1 MAYEETFDTE
11 FNDFNVKI
19 KVVGVGGAG
28 NNAVNHMVESG
39 INNVEFIAVNTDKAA
54 LIKSLAS
61 YKVAIGEK
69 ITRGHGAG
77 GNPEIGA
84 KSADENADDISAA
97 IRGAD
102 MVFITAGMGG
112 GTGTGAA
119 PLVAKIARD
128 MGILTVAVVTKP
140 FEFEGKKRMIQAE
153 AGIVKLCE
161 NVDSLL
167 VIPNEKLKQISTT
180 KITFLNAFTEADNVL
195 KHGVTSIADLISDYG
210 TINLDFADV
219 TSIMKNAGL
228 AHMGVGSASG
238 KDKAEQAAKA
248 AISSPLLETSISGAR
263 GILINITASHDIGLD
278 EMDAAARM
286 ITNEAHPDANI
297 IWGATFDPK
306 MEDEMRVT
314 VIATGFTNAKSPIKK
329 VAPTPVV
336 VPVQEKTEEVTTASE
351 ENTPAAET
359 PVESDDNGVF
369 ADIMTILNR
378 NKKKN

>member
-1 MAYEETFDTE
+1 MAYEENFE
-11 FNDFNVKI
+11 SDFNVKI

-39 INNVEFIAVNTDKAA
+39 IKNVEFIAVNTDKAA

-69 ITRGHGAG
+69 ITKGHGAG

-84 KSADENADDISAA
+84 KSADENADDIAA
-97 IRGAD
+97 ALRGAD

-140 FEFEGKKRMIQAE
+140 FDFEGKKRMVQAE
-153 AGIVKLCE
+153 SGIVKLSE

-167 VIPNEKLKQISTT
+167 VIPNERLKQISTT

-210 TINLDFADV
+210 IINLDFADV
-219 TSIMKNAGL
+219 TSIMKDAGL
-228 AHMGVGSASG
+228 AHMGVGAASG
-238 KDKAEQAAKA
+238 KDKAEQAAKL

-263 GILINITASHDIGLD
+263 GILVNITASPDIGLD
-278 EMDAAARM
+278 EMDTATNL
-286 ITNEAHPDANI
+286 ITAEAHPDANI

-306 MEDEMRVT
+306 LEDVMRVT
-314 VIATGFTNAKSPIKK
+314 VIATGFTTTSSKPSSKTKQAPKF
-329 VAPTPVV
+329 VA
-336 VPVQEKTEEVTTASE
+336 EEVAADDEEEAASGG
-351 ENTPAAET
+351 
-359 PVESDDNGVF
+359 SDDDGF
-369 ADIMTILNR
+369 SEIMNLLNR
-378 NKKKN
+378 GRK